1 MLSRD
6 NSVPPDLVS
15 KIRTYRKR
23 YFEPKFME
31 IIKAAKTSKL
41 RTITHGDF
49 WNNNMMINDDNPGNK
64 KSQKVKM
71 TLLLSNSKHRG
82 HQGESLGLPND
93 ERG

>member
-23 YFEPKFME
+23 YFEPKFTE

-64 KSQKVKM
+64 KITKNQ
-71 TLLLSNSKHRG
+71 
-82 HQGESLGLPND
+82 ND
-93 ERG
+93 FAFKQFKTQRTSR